1 MGRIL
6 RKKPTILKKKKRQ
19 DAESP
24 GAEFSAAAA
33 GAPTAA
39 APKTEAAAE
48 VFRKP
53 ESKRPAAPAPA
64 LPASAPAD
72 NVLTR
77 TAQFLRE
84 VKIELKKV
92 TWPTRK
98 QTMGSTLV
106 VIVLVVIISLFLGL
120 VDLGLS
126 AVVRAVF
133 RA

>member
-6 RKKPTILKKKKRQ
+6 RKKPTSLKKKKRP
-19 DAESP
+19 DDESS
-24 GAEFSAAAA
+24 GAEAGVAATGTRSADVL
-33 GAPTAA
+33 
-39 APKTEAAAE
+39 KTEAVE
-48 VFRKP
+48 IHRKP
-53 ESKRPAAPAPA
+53 EAKRPAAPVAAP
-64 LPASAPAD
+64 PAGAPAD
-72 NVLTR
+72 NALTR
-77 TAQFLRE
+77 SLQFLRE

-126 AVVRAVF
+126 TVVRAVF

>member
-6 RKKPTILKKKKRQ
+6 RKKPASLKKKKRS
-19 DAESP
+19 DAESG
-24 GAEFSAAAA
+24 GAEATAAAA
-33 GAPTAA
+33 DARTADG
-39 APKTEAAAE
+39 PKPGTTEPGRKAE
-48 VFRKP
+48 AR
-53 ESKRPAAPAPA
+53 RPAAPPAA
-64 LPASAPAD
+64 LPAGEPAD
-72 NVLTR
+72 NVMTR
-77 TAQFLRE
+77 AVQFLRE

-106 VIVLVVIISLFLGL
+106 VIVLVMIISLFLGL

-126 AVVRAVF
+126 TVVRAVF

>member
-6 RKKPTILKKKKRQ
+6 RKKPTSLKKKKRP
-19 DAESP
+19 DGETSGAES
-24 GAEFSAAAA
+24 EAAATGTR
-33 GAPTAA
+33 GADMPRTEASETVRKAEAKRPAPPAA
-39 APKTEAAAE
+39 AP
-48 VFRKP
+48 
-53 ESKRPAAPAPA
+53 PAGP
-64 LPASAPAD
+64 PAD

-77 TAQFLRE
+77 SIQFLRE

-106 VIVLVVIISLFLGL
+106 VIVLVMIISLFLGL

-126 AVVRAVF
+126 TVVRAVF

>member
-6 RKKPTILKKKKRQ
+6 RKKPTSLKKKKRP
-19 DAESP
+19 DGETSGAES
-24 GAEFSAAAA
+24 EAAATGTR
-33 GAPTAA
+33 GADAPRTEAAETARKAEAKRPAPPAA
-39 APKTEAAAE
+39 AP
-48 VFRKP
+48 
-53 ESKRPAAPAPA
+53 PAGP
-64 LPASAPAD
+64 PAD

-77 TAQFLRE
+77 SIQFLRE

-106 VIVLVVIISLFLGL
+106 VIVLVMIISLFLGL

-126 AVVRAVF
+126 TVVRAVF

>member
-6 RKKPTILKKKKRQ
+6 RKKPTSLKKKKRQ
-19 DAESP
+19 DAEP
-24 GAEFSAAAA
+24 SAAESAVSAA
-33 GAPTAA
+33 GAPTVA
-39 APKTEAAAE
+39 APKTEAAVEA
-48 VFRKP
+48 VRKS
-53 ESKRPAAPAPA
+53 ETKRSAAPAPA
-64 LPASAPAD
+64 LPASPPAD
-72 NVLTR
+72 NVVTR
-77 TAQFLRE
+77 SVQFLRE

-126 AVVRAVF
+126 TVVRAVF

>member
-6 RKKPTILKKKKRQ
+6 RKKPTSLKKKKRP
-19 DAESP
+19 DAES
-24 GAEFSAAAA
+24 SAAESAA
-33 GAPTAA
+33 GATGARSADAPKVEAAETARKPEAKRPTAA
-39 APKTEAAAE
+39 AA
-48 VFRKP
+48 
-53 ESKRPAAPAPA
+53 A
-64 LPASAPAD
+64 LPATAPAD
-72 NVLTR
+72 NMLTR
-77 TAQFLRE
+77 AIQFLRE

-106 VIVLVVIISLFLGL
+106 VIVLVMIISLFLGL

>member
-19 DAESP
+19 DAESS
-24 GAEFSAAAA
+24 GAEFSAAAT

-48 VFRKP
+48 AVRKP
-53 ESKRPAAPAPA
+53 ESKRPVAPAPA

>member
-6 RKKPTILKKKKRQ
+6 RKKPTVLKKKKRP
-19 DAESP
+19 DAES
-24 GAEFSAAAA
+24 SADA
-33 GAPTAA
+33 GAA
-39 APKTEAAAE
+39 APGARTPEAP
-48 VFRKP
+48 KP
-53 ESKRPAAPAPA
+53 ESVEPVRRPEIRRAATPPGE
-64 LPASAPAD
+64 PAD

-77 TAQFLRE
+77 SMQFLRE

-106 VIVLVVIISLFLGL
+106 VIVLVMIISLFLGL

-126 AVVRAVF
+126 TVVRAVF

>member
-6 RKKPTILKKKKRQ
+6 RKKPSSLKKKKRP
-19 DAESP
+19 DAEASR
-24 GAEFSAAAA
+24 AETGNPASE
-33 GAPTAA
+33 GSTAA
-39 APKTEAAAE
+39 ADRLEMVADA
-48 VFRKP
+48 VRKP
-53 ESKRPAAPAPA
+53 EPKRAMAPLAPVSVS
-64 LPASAPAD
+64 PPTE
-72 NVLTR
+72 NIFTR
-77 TAQFLRE
+77 AAQFLRE

-106 VIVLVVIISLFLGL
+106 VIVLVMIISLFLGL

-126 AVVRAVF
+126 TVVRALF

>member
-6 RKKPTILKKKKRQ
+6 RKKPTSLKKKKRP
-19 DAESP
+19 DGELS
-24 GAEFSAAAA
+24 GTESAAAA
-33 GAPTAA
+33 TGAQGADTPRTGAAEAVRKAEAKRPAPPAA
-39 APKTEAAAE
+39 AP
-48 VFRKP
+48 
-53 ESKRPAAPAPA
+53 PAG
-64 LPASAPAD
+64 APAD

-77 TAQFLRE
+77 SIQFLRE

-106 VIVLVVIISLFLGL
+106 VIVLVMIISLFLGL

-126 AVVRAVF
+126 TVVRAVF